1 MSVAVMA
8 IVAAMNSVMQ
18 PMIGDHQQHFGRED
32 RIEPA
37 DQVHAGGDHRRRV
50 DKRGD
55 GRGAFHRV
63 GQPDVQRELALLPTQ
78 PQKMPR
84 PATTSSQ

>member
-8 IVAAMNSVMQ
+8 IVAAMKSV
-18 PMIGDHQQHFGRED
+18 IAADVGDHQQHLGRED
-32 RIEPA
+32 RIEA
-37 DQVHAGGDHRRRV
+37 AHQVDAGGHHRGGV
-50 DKRGD
+50 DQGAD
-55 GRGAFHRV
+55 GRGAFHGV

-78 PQKMPR
+78 PQKMPS